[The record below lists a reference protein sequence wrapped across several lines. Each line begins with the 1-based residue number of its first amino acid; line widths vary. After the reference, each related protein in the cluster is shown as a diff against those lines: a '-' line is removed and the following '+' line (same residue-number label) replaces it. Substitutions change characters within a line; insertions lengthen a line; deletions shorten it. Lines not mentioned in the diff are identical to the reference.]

1 MNKSA
6 SSKEIDKLKRRNL
19 RALFFCNLLY
29 GIGAGM
35 FNVVYQPFVL
45 ELTNSIFLTG
55 IIVTIGGIVQ
65 FLPLPFIG
73 RLSDRIGRK
82 KVILF
87 GILFYL
93 AGLIFLIFS
102 NSSLLTFLVIGLI
115 LYFGGVAMHTI
126 NINIFVSENS
136 NKSKGGLLY
145 GLMFFSFFGGTILG
159 SFLVLIANTFDT
171 RFFFQIFI
179 FLLIIEALIILFIIT
194 EKSHP
199 KRSPKIDTTNIE
211 TGIKSQSVWR
221 EMMET
226 PKNKSILVFFSLDLL
241 IYSIGLSVYSAGLRD
256 FYHITREEL
265 AIINIVF
272 NISNML
278 FQIPGGHLAD
288 KIGKKKSLIWSQ
300 YFGLAFFFINIL
312 AFFIWA
318 GGFETLLLPA
328 LIVSHIPFAMSVC
341 TFIPSEQ
348 LSLTD
353 LDETRK
359 AESYGIVGF
368 IRGIGFIPTGYIGGF
383 LMASV
388 HYIAPLIISFT
399 LIFFEIWYL
408 FKYFHD

>member
-1 MNKSA
+1 MNKHT
-6 SSKEIDKLKRRNL
+6 SSEENEKVKRRNL
-19 RALFFCNLLY
+19 RALFFCNLLF
-29 GIGAGM
+29 GIGGGM
-35 FNVVYQPFVL
+35 FNVVFQPFVL
-45 ELTNSIFLTG
+45 DLTNSILITG
-55 IIVTIGGIVQ
+55 LIITIGGIVQ

-82 KVILF
+82 KVILG
-87 GILFYL
+87 GISFYIT
-93 AGLIFLIFS
+93 GLLFLIFS
-102 NSSLLTFLVIGLI
+102 NSSFLAFLVIGML
-115 LYFGGVAMHTI
+115 LYFLGVAMHSF

-136 NKSKGGLLY
+136 DKSKGLLY
-145 GLMFFSFFGGTILG
+145 GLMFFSYFGGTIFG
-159 SFLVLIANTFDT
+159 SFFVLIGKAFDT

-179 FLLIIEALIILFIIT
+179 YLLIMEALIITFVIS
-194 EKSHP
+194 EKFYP
-199 KRSPKIDTTNIE
+199 NKSPKINTTTTDTS
-211 TGIKSQSVWR
+211 SQSVWR
-221 EMMET
+221 KMMET
-226 PKNKSILVFFSLDLL
+226 PKNKAILIFFSLDIF
-241 IYSIGLSVYSAGLRD
+241 IYSIGLSIYSAGLSN

-265 AIINIVF
+265 ASITIVF

-300 YFGLAFFFINIL
+300 VFGLGFFFINIL

-318 GGFETLLLPA
+318 GGFEAFLLPA
-328 LIVSHIPFAMSVC
+328 LIISHIPFAMSVC

-359 AESYGIVGF
+359 AESYGIVSF

-383 LMASV
+383 LMESV

-399 LIFFEIWYL
+399 FIFLEIWYL
-408 FKYFHD
+408 FKYFQD